1 MESKILVLND
11 DMDSGNSSTHTHTLL
26 TTYKNPRLPTL
37 SCSAIAKQTE
47 TSTRLF
53 EVNSLAP
60 SKYNS
65 YFANNSVISDGKVFV
80 ATPIDPLFLV
90 LPILASVAS
99 KLSPFDQLVSE
110 VKEKKLLPDCGSGP
124 GSSCLSEE
132 SLEKV
137 CIVSDVMGDDMLM
150 YKFDEA
156 KCLAWLVA
164 KYERVLALLTEREG
178 RKVANGTDKASA
190 FDTSFNMG
198 NDSSSTSTS
207 TSSPKNSPPKLQKNA
222 INMICEYLTSEWG
235 EKVSES
241 HLVSARLD
249 KDENTSPLLTSFHS
263 IRSAQLC
270 SALNFKDTS
279 ILTTGN
285 GSKKRKQVWD
295 EEDTAQKMEEYTMGR
310 QGTTFDEL
318 NKEQIKKNE
327 EEKKKEAQKQKL
339 AKINTKG
346 MKSLSSFFGA
356 PPKTKK

>member
-137 CIVSDVMGDDMLM
+137 CIVSDVMGDDMLL

-207 TSSPKNSPPKLQKNA
+207 TSTSTSSPKNSPPKLQKNA
-222 INMICEYLTSEWG
+222 ITMICEYLTSEWG
-235 EKVSES
+235 EK
-241 HLVSARLD
+241 
-249 KDENTSPLLTSFHS
+249 
-263 IRSAQLC
+263 LC